1 MNILIVEDEHKMRIA
16 IKKYML
22 NEGYEVFEAC
32 DGKEALEK
40 FFDKKI
46 DFVLLDVMLPKL
58 DGWSVLRRIRE
69 ESNVPVIMV
78 SARGEEYDRLFGFE
92 LGVDDYITKPFSP
105 KELIA
110 RIKAIN
116 KRMNLKGLN
125 KNNNHI
131 IEFENLKVNINSN
144 EVFLANFE
152 IKLTPKE
159 YSLLI
164 FLMQNNEMV
173 FSREQLL
180 NKVWGYDF
188 YGDLRTVDTHIKQL
202 RDKLGQSK
210 HMIATVWGKGYKF
223 KGDKN

>member
-1 MNILIVEDEHKMRIA
+1 
-16 IKKYML
+16 
-22 NEGYEVFEAC
+22 
-32 DGKEALEK
+32 
-40 FFDKKI
+40 
-46 DFVLLDVMLPKL
+46 MLPKL

-116 KRMNLKGLN
+116 KRMNLKELN
-125 KNNNHI
+125 KTNNHI

-144 EVFLANFE
+144 EVFVE
-152 IKLTPKE
+152 EVEVKLTPKE

-210 HMIATVWGKGYKF
+210 QMIATVWGKGYKF
-223 KGDKN
+223 KGEKC

>member
-1 MNILIVEDEHKMRIA
+1 MKILIVEDEQKMRIA

-22 NEGYEVFEAC
+22 KEGYEVFEAS
-32 DGKEALEK
+32 DGKEALEV
-40 FFDKKI
+40 FFFNEI

-116 KRMNLKGLN
+116 KRMNLKELN
-125 KNNNHI
+125 KTNNHI

-144 EVFLANFE
+144 EVFVE
-152 IKLTPKE
+152 EVEVKLTPKE

-210 HMIATVWGKGYKF
+210 QMIATVWGKGYKF
-223 KGDKN
+223 KGEKC